1 MAQLG
6 VVRYLSSQHW
16 GNEEEHL
23 EFEAIWDYTVGSRPG
38 WPT

>member
-6 VVRYLSSQHW
+6 AVKDLSSQHE

-23 EFEAIWDYTVGSRPG
+23 EFDAIWDYTVGSRPALS
-38 WPT
+38 T